1 MGKDI
6 LIVDDETDI
15 RELISDILT
24 DEHYQT
30 RTAKDSDSA
39 LKAIAE
45 RVPSLLILDIWLQGS
60 ELDGLGI
67 LERVKAKYPH
77 LPVVM
82 ISGHGNIETAVNSIK
97 MGAYDFIE
105 KPFKEDR
112 LLVIVKRAIEHMRLL
127 RENTELKLRGKPEQ
141 NLIGNSQAVQQL
153 KTSIARV
160 APTHS
165 RVLITGAA
173 GTGKEMVAR
182 LIHAQSAR
190 AESPFVVVNAAGLT
204 PDKVENDLFGVED
217 NNPNGGAE
225 KIGLFEQAHGGTLFI
240 DEVADMPLETQGR
253 ILRALQEQSFTR
265 VRGTQKVEVDVRVMA
280 ASNRDLQYE
289 MDKGNLRKD
298 LYYRLNVVPL
308 HVPSLQERRDDIP
321 ALCEYFLKRSAET
334 SGLPCRKMSLEA
346 CALLQAYEWPGNVRQ
361 LRNMMEWLLIM
372 SPTNEE
378 GTIQPK
384 MLPSELF
391 EATPAMLNP
400 DFNGDILSMPLRD
413 ARELFEKQYLISQ
426 INRFGGNISRTSSF
440 IGMERSALHRK
451 LKLLG
456 LNGTTTGVP
465 FATDGSEQEEN
476 ELGELPASLIP
487 SEKAFA

>member
-1 MGKDI
+1 MAKDI

-24 DEHYQT
+24 DEDFQT

-45 RVPSLLILDIWLQGS
+45 RVPNLLILDIWLQGS

-67 LERVKAKYPH
+67 LELVKKKYPQ

-82 ISGHGNIETAVNSIK
+82 ISGHGNIETAVSSIK

-112 LLVIVKRAIEHMRLL
+112 LLVVVNRAIEHAKLL

-141 NLIGNSQAVQQL
+141 ELVGNSQAITQL
-153 KTSIARV
+153 QNTIAKV

-182 LIHAQSAR
+182 LIHTQSAR
-190 AESPFVVVNAAGLT
+190 AAGPFIAVNSASLT
-204 PDKVENDLFGVED
+204 PDKVEGELFGIED
-217 NNPNGGAE
+217 RNPNGGAE

-265 VRGTQKVEVDVRVMA
+265 VRGSQKVEVDVRVIA

-289 MDKGNLRKD
+289 MDKGSLRKD

-308 HVPSLQERRDDIP
+308 RVPSLNERREDVP
-321 ALCEYFLKRSAET
+321 ALCDYFLKRAAEM
-334 SGLPCRKMSLEA
+334 SGLPCRILSHEA
-346 CALLQAYEWPGNVRQ
+346 LALLQTYEWPGNVRQ

-372 SPTNEE
+372 ASGDSKEP
-378 GTIQPK
+378 IQPK

-391 EATPAMLNP
+391 ESTPAMLNP
-400 DFNGDILSMPLRD
+400 DFNGDILSMPLRE
-413 ARELFEKQYLISQ
+413 ARELFEKQYLVSQ
-426 INRFGGNISRTSSF
+426 INRFGGNISRTSNF
-440 IGMERSALHRK
+440 VGMERSALHRK

-456 LNGTTTGVP
+456 LSGSASSIGPGSNDSGDELETQREEE
-465 FATDGSEQEEN
+465 FA
-476 ELGELPASLIP
+476 
-487 SEKAFA
+487 